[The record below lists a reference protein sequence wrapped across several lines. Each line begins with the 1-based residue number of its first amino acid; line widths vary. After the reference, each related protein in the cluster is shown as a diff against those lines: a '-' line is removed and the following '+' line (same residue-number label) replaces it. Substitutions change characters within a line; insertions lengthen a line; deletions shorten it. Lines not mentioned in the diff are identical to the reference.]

1 MANTPRTI
9 PESSTHAVVSFDI
22 LSEGKAIEDK
32 TQILAISVSSELNR
46 IPIATIVVRDGNAS
60 ESDFEV
66 SNDKAFEPGKEITIK
81 LGRDSKNEV
90 AFKGLVVKQRIS
102 ISDKGE
108 SNLIVECRDKA
119 DKMTRGRFSKYY
131 EKQKD
136 ADIIKSLISNHGL
149 KAKVEATQLKHE
161 ELVQYHCSD
170 WDFMLSRAEANGMLV
185 AVSEGEVAVAKPD
198 TSGKAVL
205 KLLYGATLL
214 EFDAE
219 LDARNQWAKVKARSW
234 DYKAHKLFEAEASS
248 VSFSEAG
255 NLNGKKL
262 ADAVGPKEY
271 ELVHGGHALKEEL
284 KAWADGCLMRSRLS
298 KIRGSARILVGSI
311 NVKPTDMVE
320 FQGVG
325 KRFNGSVFVTGVRH
339 ELANGTWDTIIQ
351 FGLSAE
357 RFAFSHDDIIEPP
370 ASGLVPAMRGLQIGK
385 VVKIEQDPN
394 GEDRIQVRLPV
405 LDANAA
411 GVWAR
416 VSALDA
422 GDNRGT
428 FFRPEIDD
436 EVIVGF
442 VNDDPRD
449 PIVLGMLHSSKL
461 PAPLQ
466 GIKNTNHEKGIF
478 TRSEMKILFNDETKT
493 ITIETPA
500 GNSIVMDE
508 DGQTITIKDQNQN
521 ECLMESGGITLK
533 SPKEI
538 TVDAGAKMTLKA
550 KTDLILDAANV
561 KIKAKSQ
568 LSAEGATAALKAQ
581 GIAEIKGSLVKIN

>member
-1 MANTPRTI
+1 MAQAPRTI
-9 PESSTHAVVSFDI
+9 PENSKHAVVSFDV
-22 LSEGKAIEDK
+22 LSDGKAIEDK
-32 TQILAISVSSELNR
+32 TQIMGISISSELNR
-46 IPIATIVVRDGNAS
+46 IPIATIVIRDGNPS

-81 LGRDSKNEV
+81 LGRDSKNQV

-102 ISDKGE
+102 ISDQAE
-108 SNLIVECRDKA
+108 SNLIIECRDKA

-131 EKQKD
+131 EKKKD
-136 ADIIKSLISNHGL
+136 SDIIKTLIGNHGL
-149 KAKVEATQLKHE
+149 SNKIDATTLKHD

-170 WDFMLSRAEANGMLV
+170 WDFMLSRAEANAMLV
-185 AVSEGEVAVAKPD
+185 SVSEGKVSVLKPK
-198 TSGKAVL
+198 TSSEPVL

-234 DYKAHKLFEAEASS
+234 DYKSHKLFEAEASS
-248 VSFSEAG
+248 VSFGEAG
-255 NLNGKKL
+255 NLSGKKL
-262 ADAVGPKEY
+262 ADTVGPKEY
-271 ELVHGGHALKEEL
+271 ELAHGGHARKEEL
-284 KAWADGCLMRSRLS
+284 KAWADGCLLRSRLS
-298 KIRGSARILVGSI
+298 KIRGSARILVGSTK
-311 NVKPTDMVE
+311 VVPMDMVE

-325 KRFNGSVFVTGVRH
+325 KRFNGKVFVTGVRH
-339 ELANGTWDTIIQ
+339 EVANGSWDTIIQ
-351 FGLSAE
+351 FGLSPE
-357 RFAFSHDDIIEPP
+357 WFAFKHDDIMDRP
-370 ASGLVPAMRGLQIGK
+370 ASGLLPAMRGLQVGK
-385 VVKIEQDPN
+385 VVKIEQDPD
-394 GEDRIQVRLPV
+394 GEDRIQVRLPI
-405 LDANAA
+405 LDASAA

-422 GDNRGT
+422 GKKRGT

-442 VNDDPRD
+442 INDDPRD

-478 TRSEMKILFNDETKT
+478 TRSEMKVLFNDETKT

-508 DGQTITIKDQNQN
+508 KGKTIIIKDQNKN
-521 ECLMESGGITLK
+521 EMVMEGAGITLK

-538 TVDAGAKMTLKA
+538 TVDAGSKMTLKA
-550 KTDLILDAANV
+550 KADLILDATNI

-568 LSAEGATAALKAQ
+568 LSAQGAMVALKAQ

>member
-1 MANTPRTI
+1 MANAPRTI
-9 PESSTHAVVSFDI
+9 PESSTHDVISFDI

-32 TQILAISVSSELNR
+32 TQIMGVSVRSELNR
-46 IPIATIVVRDGNAS
+46 IPIATIIVRDGNAA

-66 SNDKAFEPGKEITIK
+66 SNDQAFEPGKEITIK
-81 LGRDSKNEV
+81 LGRDSKNQV
-90 AFKGLVVKQRIS
+90 VFKGLVVKQRIS
-102 ISDKGE
+102 ISDQGE
-108 SNLIVECRDKA
+108 SNLIIECRDKA

-136 ADIIKSLISNHGL
+136 ADIIKSLIGNHGL
-149 KAKVEATQLKHE
+149 SNKVDATTLKHD

-170 WDFMLSRAEANGMLV
+170 WDFMLARAEANAMLV
-185 AVSEGEVAVAKPD
+185 SVSEGKVTVAEPD
-198 TSGKAVL
+198 TSAKPVL
-205 KLLYGATLL
+205 QLLYGATLL

-234 DYKAHKLFEAEASS
+234 DYKSHKLFEAEASS
-248 VSFSEAG
+248 VSFGEAG
-255 NLNGKKL
+255 NLTGKKL
-262 ADAVGPKEY
+262 ADTVGPKEY
-271 ELVHGGHALKEEL
+271 ELAHGGHALKEEL
-284 KAWADGCLMRSRLS
+284 KAWADGCLLRSRLA
-298 KIRGSARILVGSI
+298 KIRGSARILVGSTK
-311 NVKPTDMVE
+311 VKPMDMVE

-325 KRFNGSVFVTGVRH
+325 KRFSGNVFVTGVRH
-339 ELANGTWDTIIQ
+339 EVANGTWDTIIQ
-351 FGLSAE
+351 FGLSPE
-357 RFAFSHDDIIEPP
+357 WFAFQHDDIMDRP
-370 ASGLVPAMRGLQIGK
+370 ASGLLPAMRGLQIGK
-385 VVKIEQDPN
+385 VVKIEADPD
-394 GEDRIQVRLPV
+394 GEDRIQVRLPI

-416 VSALDA
+416 VAALDA

-449 PIVLGMLHSSKL
+449 PVILGMLHSSKL

-508 DGQTITIKDQNQN
+508 DGKTITITDQNSN
-521 ECLMESGGITLK
+521 EMIMEDSGISLK
-533 SPKEI
+533 SPKAINVEAGTEI
-538 TVDAGAKMTLKA
+538 SLKA
-550 KTDLILDAANV
+550 KADIILDAANI

-568 LSAEGATAALKAQ
+568 LSAEGAMVALKAQ
-581 GIAEIKGSLVKIN
+581 GIAEVKGSLVKIN